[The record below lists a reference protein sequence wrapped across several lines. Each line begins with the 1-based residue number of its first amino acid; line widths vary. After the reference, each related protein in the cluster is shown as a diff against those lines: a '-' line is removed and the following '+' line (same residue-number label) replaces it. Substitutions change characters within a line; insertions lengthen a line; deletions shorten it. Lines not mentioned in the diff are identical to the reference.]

1 MGTDTIVIVG
11 AGLTAGKAA
20 EGLRD
25 SGWSG
30 RVVVVGAEHHL
41 PYERPPLSKGY
52 LMDHDKFDSVFV
64 HPPEWYDEYDIDLRL
79 GTVASDLDLE
89 AHTVRAGDE
98 TIGWDRLLLAT
109 GARPRRMPLVDDS
122 GAPAAYLRTIEDSDR
137 LKAELRPGRRI
148 VVIGGGWIGLEVTA
162 AARSAGCEVSVL
174 EMLEKPLIGV
184 LGPEVADIFADL
196 HVSHGVDLRT
206 GVAVSAVERRED
218 ADGER
223 GVVRLADGS
232 SVQADLIVVGVGV
245 APATE
250 LAEAAGLT
258 VDNGIVVDDR
268 LRTSHPDVFAAG
280 DVANAFHPLLARH
293 LRVEHWDNAIEQG
306 LTAARTML
314 GSEESYTRLPYFF
327 TDQYDLGM
335 EYVGYVGPEGYD
347 EVVLRGDPAERL
359 FTAFWLR
366 GGQVQAGMHVND
378 WDAID
383 PIREV
388 VGSDRVNVA
397 ALRDAQA
404 SWDDITS

>member
-11 AGLTAGKAA
+11 AGLTGGKAA

-52 LMDHDKFDSVFV
+52 LMDQDKLDSVFV
-64 HPPEWYDEYDIDLRL
+64 HPPQWYDEYDIDLRL

-89 AHTVRAGDE
+89 AHTVRAGGE

-137 LKAELRPGRRI
+137 LKTELRPGRRI
-148 VVIGGGWIGLEVTA
+148 VVIGGGWIGLEVSA

-174 EMLEKPLIGV
+174 EMLEKPLIRV
-184 LGPEVADIFADL
+184 LGSEIADVFADL

-245 APATE
+245 APAAE
-250 LAEAAGLT
+250 IAEAAGLA
-258 VDNGIVVDDR
+258 VDNGIVVDER

-314 GSEESYTRLPYFF
+314 GSEESYTRLPYFYS
-327 TDQYDLGM
+327 DQYDLGL
-335 EYVGYVGPEGYD
+335 EYVGHVGPEGYD
-347 EVVLRGDPAERL
+347 EVVLRGDLAGRL

-366 GGQVQAGMHVND
+366 GGQVLAGMHVND

-383 PIREV
+383 AVRQI
-388 VGSDRVNVA
+388 VGAERVNVA
-397 ALRDAQA
+397 ALRDAET
-404 SWDDITS
+404 SWDDVTA